1 MTMGM
6 VFILSVNY
14 AKVKAEITFL
24 NMKIIILGARG
35 NLGSQLVKVFSA
47 NKKYEVIAWDKE
59 EIDICDRELVFKKVD
74 DIKPDIIIN
83 AAAYNAVDK
92 CEESEAE
99 FALAKKIN
107 AEAVGYLVEA
117 SLETNAVLIHYSS
130 DYVFAGDK
138 KEGYK
143 EDDEPKPINKYGE
156 TKLAG
161 EEEIIKKSG
170 QGLKYYLIRP
180 SKLFGP
186 KAENESA
193 KPSFFDLML
202 ASAKKKK
209 ELEVVN
215 EEVSCFTYT
224 PDLARATKKLL
235 ESDKGYGIYHITN
248 VGRATWYEAA
258 VELFKITGKKI
269 KINPVKGDKFPRPAK
284 RPAYSV
290 LVNTKFDMQRSW
302 EDALRE
308 YLVVKSKSQKS

>member
-1 MTMGM
+1 ME
-6 VFILSVNY
+6 VL
-14 AKVKAEITFL
+14 
-24 NMKIIILGARG
+24 ILGAKG
-35 NLGSQLVKVFSA
+35 NLGSQLAKIFSA
-47 NKKYEVIAWDKE
+47 DKDYKVIAWDKE
-59 EIDICDRELVFKKVD
+59 EIDITDKELVFKK
-74 DIKPDIIIN
+74 IHELKPGIIIN

-99 FALAKKIN
+99 FELAKKIN

-117 SLETNAVLIHYSS
+117 CLETGAVLVHYSS
-130 DYVFAGDK
+130 DYVFAGDR

-161 EEEIIKKSG
+161 EEELIKKSG
-170 QGLKYYLIRP
+170 QGLKYYLIRT

-186 KAENESA
+186 KAESELA

-202 ASAKKKK
+202 DLAKKKK
-209 ELEVVN
+209 ELDAVN
-215 EEVSCFTYT
+215 EEVSGFTYT
-224 PDLARATKKLL
+224 PDLARATKKLV
-235 ESDKGYGIYHITN
+235 ESEKGYGVYHLTN

-258 VELFKITGKKI
+258 MELFKILGKKI

-290 LVNTKFDMQRSW
+290 LINTKFEMQRDW
-302 EDALRE
+302 KDALRE
-308 YLVVKSKSQKS
+308 YLKGGKK